1 MLTLDQALELLAA
14 ARAEA
19 EAIGVPMSFAVTDP
33 GGHLV
38 AVARMDG
45 APWITPE
52 IAQGKAWTSVAFRV
66 PTDVQKTRM
75 EFMPNFVSALT
86 ALTGGRYTPQTGAVP
101 VHADSALVGAI
112 GAAGGTG
119 AQDEAVCAAAVAACG
134 YSVG

>member
-19 EAIGVPMSFAVTDP
+19 EGIGVPMSFAVTDP
-33 GGHLV
+33 GGHVV

-52 IAQGKAWTSVAFRV
+52 VAQGKAWTSVAFRV
-66 PTDVQKTRM
+66 PSDVQKTRM
-75 EFMPNFVSALT
+75 QTMPNFVSALT
-86 ALTGGRYTPQTGAVP
+86 AMTGGRYTPQTGAVP
-101 VHADSALVGAI
+101 VHADGALVGAI
-112 GAAGGTG
+112 GAAGGSG

-134 YSVG
+134 YTVG